1 MAANL
6 KPTWGIIIPC
16 AALLGLGA
24 SVLWPAQGLK
34 NIFFILN
41 FMKGSYIT
49 AAAANYAKSKNL
61 ETKAALGLFNGIFW
75 MIFQVLFGM

>member
-24 SVLWPAQGLK
+24 SVLWPAQGI
-34 NIFFILN
+34 NYFFILKVI
-41 FMKGSYIT
+41 KGSYIT

-75 MIFQVLFGM
+75 MIFQVYFEYT